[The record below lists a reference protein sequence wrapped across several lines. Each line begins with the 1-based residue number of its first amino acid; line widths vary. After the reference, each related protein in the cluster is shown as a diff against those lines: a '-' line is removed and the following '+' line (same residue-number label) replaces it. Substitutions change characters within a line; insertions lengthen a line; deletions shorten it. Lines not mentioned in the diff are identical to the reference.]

1 MNFKILQYSPDELFY
16 KFLPLSRILPDIYCV
31 CPVQL
36 CSAYLT
42 ALIKELVNQMLAGG
56 FQMQLLVNLDTKSN
70 ESDTLQEV
78 IDYASTEYR
87 ALEEEEYILNKNIH
101 GLLKSTDRGSV
112 SFTQGGIADSSEHA
126 TI

>member
-1 MNFKILQYSPDELFY
+1 M
-16 KFLPLSRILPDIYCV
+16 
-31 CPVQL
+31 
-36 CSAYLT
+36 
-42 ALIKELVNQMLAGG
+42 
-56 FQMQLLVNLDTKSN
+56 
-70 ESDTLQEV
+70 